1 MPLIVTL
8 PLAYSTPLLGVII
21 VGGSILVA
29 LLGFNVF
36 LRRLPQERLRESND
50 VGGLIFSAIGVLFTV
65 ILAFMVVVV
74 WDQFSTARATADGE
88 VTRLSNLFRD
98 AQVFPTAEREQVQ
111 SSLVCYASA
120 VVDKEWSAMA
130 DGKASPIAA
139 QNYQQI
145 WRRYYAM
152 PLHGEKETAFYQESV
167 TRLNELGQYRRL
179 RLLAAR
185 NSFPAIL
192 WVFLIAGAVAMIGYT
207 YLLGWKE
214 SRHNAIGVAG
224 LAGLSA
230 LALFLVFAMNHPF
243 SGTLKVKPGAFSE
256 WYAEKQGPAAPRYR
270 CELSP

>member
-1 MPLIVTL
+1 MQ
-8 PLAYSTPLLGVII
+8 PLAYSTVLLGVVI
-21 VGGSILVA
+21 VGGSIAVA
-29 LLGFNVF
+29 LLAFHF
-36 LRRLPQERLRESND
+36 FFRRLPQERLRESND

-98 AQVFPTAEREQVQ
+98 AEVFPTAEREKIQR
-111 SSLVCYASA
+111 SLVCYAGA
-120 VVDKEWSAMA
+120 VVDKEWGAMA
-130 DGKASPIAA
+130 HGQPSPIAD
-139 QNYQQI
+139 QKYRQI
-145 WRRYYAM
+145 WKRYYAVT
-152 PLHGEKETAFYQESV
+152 PRGDKETAFYQESV
-167 TRLNELGQYRRL
+167 SRLNELGQYRRL

-185 NSFPAIL
+185 DSFPAIL
-192 WVFLIAGAVAMIGYT
+192 WVFLIAGGVAMIGYT

-243 SGTLKVKPGAFSE
+243 SGTLKVKPEAFSG
-256 WYAEKQGPAAPRYR
+256 WYAEKQGTAAVRYR
-270 CELSP
+270 CETSL